1 VDQNFPGVSIAWYKE
16 VRLLRIENTQQ
27 NGQSISAIQNRAELG
42 KDQFMKLLVTQLR
55 FQDPLRPMDDRE
67 FISQMAQFS
76 ALEQMQNLNRE
87 FSNVKAMNMLGNL
100 ITAKIEGE
108 GPEPEILKGLV
119 ESVAFENGRTN
130 VLVDGRIIAIE
141 DIVGVHMLN
150 PELSREKLQSGE

>member
-1 VDQNFPGVSIAWYKE
+1 M
-16 VRLLRIENTQQ
+16 RIENTLQ
-27 NGQSISAIQNRAELG
+27 NQHNESAIQNRSELG
-42 KDQFMKLLVTQLR
+42 KDQFMKILVAQLR

-87 FSNVKAMNMLGNL
+87 FSNVKAMNMLGNF
-100 ITAKIEGE
+100 ISAKIDGE

-130 VLVDGRIIAIE
+130 VLVDGRFIAVE
-141 DIVGVHMLN
+141 DIVEVHMLN
-150 PELSREKLQSGE
+150 PE